1 MRDDNNPAEKS
12 KKKYGFVER
21 ILLLLPPTIFLIFTF
36 AIYMPSSLFISNIDD
51 FALDYIKI
59 VPLIALVSVAVLV
72 IVYII
77 GLIIPLKRLFYSYVL
92 LVFSLAL
99 GFYIQGNF
107 LNPAFNSLNG
117 KEIAWSEYKING
129 IISIIAWILVF
140 VVPQVVYAIKEN
152 IMSLI
157 VKWGSLFVTAMQLVS
172 LVVLLLTTHKV
183 VSNDFAVTK
192 NGEFELSSKNNTIMF
207 VVDTLDASWFED
219 MLLPNEEYKK
229 SLKDFTYFDD
239 AVAGGAPTVLG
250 IPTLLTGKI
259 DMDASR
265 DTSEYYKDAYESS
278 SLFADMQKSNCNVK
292 LFTEFYYLD
301 YCDKNSVDNLKMEQK
316 YVISSRRGFMECL
329 YKFVSF
335 YAMPQFL
342 KQNFWLY
349 SGEFNQYITLEDNTS
364 NLYKLDDAQFYQDFK
379 EKGITTQNDKDTF
392 VMYHLNGAHS
402 PYVMDENAQ
411 AVPSDSIGV
420 DSQIRGIF
428 KIIKEY
434 MDELKAKGIYDS
446 STIIITADHGGIDLY
461 SNPAILVKERNAN
474 HDEMVVSDSKITFTN
489 VNNTIASS
497 TLKDSSAYGENVFE
511 VGDKQ
516 MVRFHVAPNDLTE
529 NVFKDNAYAKEQLW
543 SLLIIPA
550 DKRADEIGS
559 FILVPYDQ
567 YDEMIKNIM
576 YKIISNNKSNIGGK
590 SK

>member
-1 MRDDNNPAEKS
+1 MRDDNNSAEKS

-516 MVRFHVAPNDLTE
+516 VVRFHVAPNDLTE
-529 NVFKDNAYAKEQLW
+529 NVYKDNAYAKDQLW

-559 FILVPYDQ
+559 FILVPYDK
-567 YDEMIKNIM
+567 YDEMIKKYNVQ
-576 YKIISNNKSNIGGK
+576 NN
-590 SK
+590 

>member
-72 IVYII
+72 IIYII
-77 GLIIPLKRLFYSYVL
+77 GLIIPIKRLFYSYVL

-129 IISIIAWILVF
+129 IISIIVWILVF

-567 YDEMIKNIM
+567 YDEMIKKYNVQ
-576 YKIISNNKSNIGGK
+576 NN
-590 SK
+590 

>member
-1 MRDDNNPAEKS
+1 MRDDNNSAEKS

-77 GLIIPLKRLFYSYVL
+77 GLIIPIKRLFYSYVL

-567 YDEMIKNIM
+567 YDEMIKKYNLQ
-576 YKIISNNKSNIGGK
+576 NN
-590 SK
+590 

>member
-1 MRDDNNPAEKS
+1 MRDDNNSAEKS

-239 AVAGGAPTVLG
+239 AVAGGAPTVLA

-411 AVPSDSIGV
+411 AVPSDSIGI

-567 YDEMIKNIM
+567 YDEMIKKYNVQ
-576 YKIISNNKSNIGGK
+576 NN
-590 SK
+590 

>member
-1 MRDDNNPAEKS
+1 MRDDNNSAEKS

-278 SLFADMQKSNCNVK
+278 SLFADMQNSNCNVK

-364 NLYKLDDAQFYQDFK
+364 NFYKLDDAQFYQDFK

-567 YDEMIKNIM
+567 YDEMIKKYNVQ
-576 YKIISNNKSNIGGK
+576 NN
-590 SK
+590 

>member
-12 KKKYGFVER
+12 KKKYSFVER

-77 GLIIPLKRLFYSYVL
+77 GLIIPIKRLFYSYVL

-117 KEIAWSEYKING
+117 KEIAWSQYKING

-219 MLLPNEEYKK
+219 MLLPNEEYKE

-461 SNPAILVKERNAN
+461 SNPATLVKERNAN

-567 YDEMIKNIM
+567 YDEMIKKYNVQ
-576 YKIISNNKSNIGGK
+576 NN
-590 SK
+590 

>member
-77 GLIIPLKRLFYSYVL
+77 GLIIPIKRLFYSYVL

-129 IISIIAWILVF
+129 TISIIAWILVF

-567 YDEMIKNIM
+567 YDEMIKKYNVQ
-576 YKIISNNKSNIGGK
+576 NN
-590 SK
+590 

>member
-1 MRDDNNPAEKS
+1 MRDDNNSAEKS
-12 KKKYGFVER
+12 KKKYSFVER

-77 GLIIPLKRLFYSYVL
+77 GLIIPIKRLFYSYVL

-117 KEIAWSEYKING
+117 KEIAWSQYKING

-219 MLLPNEEYKK
+219 MLLPNEEYKE

-567 YDEMIKNIM
+567 YDEMIKKYNVQ
-576 YKIISNNKSNIGGK
+576 NN
-590 SK
+590 

>member
-1 MRDDNNPAEKS
+1 MRDDNNSAEKS

-77 GLIIPLKRLFYSYVL
+77 GLIIPIKRLFYSYVL

-265 DTSEYYKDAYESS
+265 DTSESYKDASS

-434 MDELKAKGIYDS
+434 MDDLKAKGIYDS

-567 YDEMIKNIM
+567 YDEMIKKYNVQ
-576 YKIISNNKSNIGGK
+576 NN
-590 SK
+590 

>member
-12 KKKYGFVER
+12 KKKYSFVER

-77 GLIIPLKRLFYSYVL
+77 GLIIPIKRLFYSYVL

-117 KEIAWSEYKING
+117 KEIAWSQYKING

-219 MLLPNEEYKK
+219 MLLPNEEYKE

-529 NVFKDNAYAKEQLW
+529 NVFKDNAYAKE
-543 SLLIIPA
+543 
-550 DKRADEIGS
+550 
-559 FILVPYDQ
+559 
-567 YDEMIKNIM
+567 
-576 YKIISNNKSNIGGK
+576 
-590 SK
+590 

>member
-567 YDEMIKNIM
+567 YDEMI
-576 YKIISNNKSNIGGK
+576 
-590 SK
+590 

>member
-12 KKKYGFVER
+12 KKKYSFVER

-77 GLIIPLKRLFYSYVL
+77 GLIIPIKRLFYSYVL

-117 KEIAWSEYKING
+117 KEIAWSQYKING

-219 MLLPNEEYKK
+219 MLLPNEEYKE

-529 NVFKDNAYAKEQLW
+529 NVFKDNTYAKEQLW

-567 YDEMIKNIM
+567 YDEMIKKYNVQ
-576 YKIISNNKSNIGGK
+576 NN
-590 SK
+590 

>member
-1 MRDDNNPAEKS
+1 MRDDNNSAEKS

-77 GLIIPLKRLFYSYVL
+77 GFIIPIKRLFYSYVL

-107 LNPAFNSLNG
+107 LNPTFNSLNG

-567 YDEMIKNIM
+567 YDEMIKKYNVQ
-576 YKIISNNKSNIGGK
+576 NN
-590 SK
+590 

>member
-1 MRDDNNPAEKS
+1 MRDDNNSAEKS

-278 SLFADMQKSNCNVK
+278 SLFADMQKSNCNIK

-567 YDEMIKNIM
+567 YDEMIKKYNVQ
-576 YKIISNNKSNIGGK
+576 NN
-590 SK
+590 

>member
-72 IVYII
+72 IIYII
-77 GLIIPLKRLFYSYVL
+77 GLIIPIKRLFYSYVL

-292 LFTEFYYLD
+292 LFTEYYYLD

-567 YDEMIKNIM
+567 YDEMIKKYNVQ
-576 YKIISNNKSNIGGK
+576 NN
-590 SK
+590 

>member
-12 KKKYGFVER
+12 KKKYSFVER

-77 GLIIPLKRLFYSYVL
+77 GLIIPIKRLFYSYVL

-117 KEIAWSEYKING
+117 KEIAWSQYKING

-172 LVVLLLTTHKV
+172 LVVLLLTKHKV

-219 MLLPNEEYKK
+219 MLLPNEEYKE

-567 YDEMIKNIM
+567 YDEMIKKYNVQ
-576 YKIISNNKSNIGGK
+576 NN
-590 SK
+590 

>member
-12 KKKYGFVER
+12 KKKYSFVER

-77 GLIIPLKRLFYSYVL
+77 GLIIPIKRLFYSYVL

-117 KEIAWSEYKING
+117 KEIAWSQYKING

-219 MLLPNEEYKK
+219 MLLPNEEYKE

-265 DTSEYYKDAYESS
+265 DISEYYKDAYESS

-567 YDEMIKNIM
+567 YDEMIKKYNVQ
-576 YKIISNNKSNIGGK
+576 NN
-590 SK
+590 

>member
-1 MRDDNNPAEKS
+1 MRDDNNSAEKS
-12 KKKYGFVER
+12 NKKYGFVER
-21 ILLLLPPTIFLIFTF
+21 ILLLLPPTIFLMFTF

-129 IISIIAWILVF
+129 IISVIAWILVF

-567 YDEMIKNIM
+567 YDEMIKKYNVQ
-576 YKIISNNKSNIGGK
+576 NN
-590 SK
+590 

>member
-1 MRDDNNPAEKS
+1 MRDDNNSAEKS

-77 GLIIPLKRLFYSYVL
+77 GLIIPIKRLFYSYVL

-152 IMSLI
+152 IMSII

-567 YDEMIKNIM
+567 YDEMIKKYNVQ
-576 YKIISNNKSNIGGK
+576 NN
-590 SK
+590 

>member
-1 MRDDNNPAEKS
+1 MRDDNNSAEKS

-77 GLIIPLKRLFYSYVL
+77 GLIIPIKRLFYSYVL

-172 LVVLLLTTHKV
+172 LVILLLTTHKV

-434 MDELKAKGIYDS
+434 MDDLKAKGIYDS

-567 YDEMIKNIM
+567 YDEMIKKYNVQ
-576 YKIISNNKSNIGGK
+576 NN
-590 SK
+590 

>member
-1 MRDDNNPAEKS
+1 MRDDNNSAEKS

-364 NLYKLDDAQFYQDFK
+364 NLYKLDDAQFYHDFK

-567 YDEMIKNIM
+567 YDEMIKKYNVQ
-576 YKIISNNKSNIGGK
+576 NN
-590 SK
+590 

>member
-1 MRDDNNPAEKS
+1 MRDDNNSAEKS

-278 SLFADMQKSNCNVK
+278 SLFADMQNSNCNVK

-461 SNPAILVKERNAN
+461 SNPAILVKERNAD

-567 YDEMIKNIM
+567 YDEMIKKYNVQ
-576 YKIISNNKSNIGGK
+576 NN
-590 SK
+590 

>member
-1 MRDDNNPAEKS
+1 MRDDNNSAEKS

-77 GLIIPLKRLFYSYVL
+77 GLIIPIKRLFYSYVL

-192 NGEFELSSKNNTIMF
+192 NGEFELPSKNNTIMF

-567 YDEMIKNIM
+567 YDEMIKKYNVQ
-576 YKIISNNKSNIGGK
+576 NN
-590 SK
+590 

>member
-12 KKKYGFVER
+12 KKKYSFVER

-77 GLIIPLKRLFYSYVL
+77 GLIIPIKRLFYSYVL

-117 KEIAWSEYKING
+117 KEIAWSQYKING

-219 MLLPNEEYKK
+219 MLLPNEEYKE

-550 DKRADEIGS
+550 DKRADEIGY

-567 YDEMIKNIM
+567 YDEMIKKYNVQ
-576 YKIISNNKSNIGGK
+576 NN
-590 SK
+590 

>member
-12 KKKYGFVER
+12 KKKYSFVER

-77 GLIIPLKRLFYSYVL
+77 GLIIPIKRLFYSYVL

-117 KEIAWSEYKING
+117 KEIAWSQYKING

-219 MLLPNEEYKK
+219 MLLPNEEYKE

-567 YDEMIKNIM
+567 YDEMIKKYNVH
-576 YKIISNNKSNIGGK
+576 NN
-590 SK
+590 

>member
-1 MRDDNNPAEKS
+1 MRDDNNSAEKS
-12 KKKYGFVER
+12 NKKYGFVER

-59 VPLIALVSVAVLV
+59 VPLIELVSVAVLV

-129 IISIIAWILVF
+129 IISVIAWILVF

-567 YDEMIKNIM
+567 YDEMIKKYNVQ
-576 YKIISNNKSNIGGK
+576 NN
-590 SK
+590 

>member
-12 KKKYGFVER
+12 KKKYSFVER

-77 GLIIPLKRLFYSYVL
+77 GLIIPIKRLFYSYVL

-117 KEIAWSEYKING
+117 KEIAWSQYKING

-219 MLLPNEEYKK
+219 MLLPNEEYKE

-411 AVPSDSIGV
+411 AVPSDLIGV

-567 YDEMIKNIM
+567 YDEMIKKYNVQ
-576 YKIISNNKSNIGGK
+576 NN
-590 SK
+590 

>member
-1 MRDDNNPAEKS
+1 MRDDNNSAEKS

-172 LVVLLLTTHKV
+172 VVVHKV

-567 YDEMIKNIM
+567 YDEMIKKYNVQ
-576 YKIISNNKSNIGGK
+576 NN
-590 SK
+590 

>member
-12 KKKYGFVER
+12 KKKYSFVER

-77 GLIIPLKRLFYSYVL
+77 GLIIPIKRLFYSYVL

-219 MLLPNEEYKK
+219 MLLPNEEYKE

-474 HDEMVVSDSKITFTN
+474 NDEMVVSDSKITFTN

-567 YDEMIKNIM
+567 YDEMIKKYNVQ
-576 YKIISNNKSNIGGK
+576 NN
-590 SK
+590 

>member
-1 MRDDNNPAEKS
+1 MRDDNNSAKKS

-567 YDEMIKNIM
+567 YDEMIKKYNVQ
-576 YKIISNNKSNIGGK
+576 NN
-590 SK
+590 

>member
-12 KKKYGFVER
+12 KKKYSFVER

-77 GLIIPLKRLFYSYVL
+77 GLIIPIKRLFYSYVL

-117 KEIAWSEYKING
+117 KEIAWSQYKING

-219 MLLPNEEYKK
+219 MLLPKEEYKE

-278 SLFADMQKSNCNVK
+278 SLFADMQKSNCDVK

-567 YDEMIKNIM
+567 YDEMIKKYNVQ
-576 YKIISNNKSNIGGK
+576 NN
-590 SK
+590 

>member
-72 IVYII
+72 IIYII
-77 GLIIPLKRLFYSYVL
+77 GLIIPIKRLFYSYVL

-278 SLFADMQKSNCNVK
+278 SLFADMQNSNCNVK

-567 YDEMIKNIM
+567 YDEMIKKYNVQ
-576 YKIISNNKSNIGGK
+576 NN
-590 SK
+590 

>member
-72 IVYII
+72 IIYII
-77 GLIIPLKRLFYSYVL
+77 GLIIPIKRLFYSYVL

-529 NVFKDNAYAKEQLW
+529 NVFKDNVYAKEQLW

-567 YDEMIKNIM
+567 YDEMIKKYNVQ
-576 YKIISNNKSNIGGK
+576 NN
-590 SK
+590 

>member
-239 AVAGGAPTVLG
+239 AVVGGAPTVLG

-567 YDEMIKNIM
+567 YDEMIKKYNVQ
-576 YKIISNNKSNIGGK
+576 NN
-590 SK
+590 

>member
-77 GLIIPLKRLFYSYVL
+77 GLIIPIKRLFYSYVL

-567 YDEMIKNIM
+567 YDEMIKKYNVQ
-576 YKIISNNKSNIGGK
+576 NN
-590 SK
+590 

>member
-1 MRDDNNPAEKS
+1 MRDDNNSAEKS

-497 TLKDSSAYGENVFE
+497 TLKASSAYGENVFE

-567 YDEMIKNIM
+567 YDEMIKKYNVQ
-576 YKIISNNKSNIGGK
+576 NN
-590 SK
+590 

>member
-72 IVYII
+72 IIYII

-567 YDEMIKNIM
+567 YDEMIKKYNVQ
-576 YKIISNNKSNIGGK
+576 NN
-590 SK
+590 

>member
-12 KKKYGFVER
+12 KKKYSFVER

-77 GLIIPLKRLFYSYVL
+77 GLIIPIKRLFYSYVL

-117 KEIAWSEYKING
+117 KEIAWSQYKING

-140 VVPQVVYAIKEN
+140 VVPQVVYGIKEN

-219 MLLPNEEYKK
+219 MLLPNEEYKE

-567 YDEMIKNIM
+567 YDEMIKKYNVQ
-576 YKIISNNKSNIGGK
+576 NN
-590 SK
+590 